1 MAEKRIPTA
10 VYCRADDV
18 YGLGLAQA
26 FLSHYKEFE
35 LLKRYEDLTQLI
47 MEANAGFF
55 ECIVVSN
62 KTTGGII
69 AANTRTFV
77 VSADGR
83 YMSRHEDI
91 SIELIDW
98 QDYERR
104 QKYLSDIEA
113 RKEQGR
119 KISEGIQ
126 DRVERGETLSNVPYG
141 YLKEDGKLIIDPE
154 AAPVVRQIF
163 AWAKEGVPNADIGVR
178 LDKQGISP
186 PKGGDHWIGTSI
198 RGMLENPTYCG
209 VYPLGVI
216 KRGLDRKVRKG
227 EPVYYEDHHEP
238 IIDWDTFNAVKEVLE
253 GRSTKAIREANKEG
267 SEPDDFGEKARCA
280 VCDYKL
286 DFRRKT
292 AGNKIKASY
301 YHCEN
306 HTGKNPKSE
315 PLEKQPKITADDLK
329 KLVMDK
335 CNIHI
340 LLASFIARNY
350 DLLAT
355 DFDGQEVEVRERI
368 TTLGTELSKLALDEQ
383 YSGKAESIVANY
395 PDLYAELRR
404 IQDSRLEAELLYTQ
418 ITVNYGDNP
427 MELYMTEFDKEKA
440 DRVYTKVLLK
450 PDGGIDVKFKVD
462 WS

>member
-10 VYCRADDV
+10 VYCRTDDV

-26 FLSHYKEFE
+26 FVSHHTEFE
-35 LLKRYEDLTQLI
+35 LIKRYDDLTKLV

-55 ECIVVSN
+55 ECIVVSD
-62 KTTGGII
+62 KTTGEII

-91 SIELIDW
+91 GIEITDW
-98 QDYERR
+98 GEYERR

-113 RKEQGR
+113 REEQGR

-141 YLKEDGKLIIDPE
+141 YLKEGGKLIIDPE
-154 AAPVVRQIF
+154 AAPVIRQIF
-163 AWAKEGVPNADIGVR
+163 AWAKEGISNADIGSR
-178 LDKQGISP
+178 LDMQGISP

-198 RGMLENPTYCG
+198 RGILENPTYCG

-227 EPVYYEDHHEP
+227 DPVYYEDHHEP

-253 GRSTKAIREANKEG
+253 GRSTKAIRDANKEG
-267 SEPDDFGEKARCA
+267 GEPDDFGERARCA
-280 VCDYKL
+280 VCGYKL
-286 DFRRKT
+286 NFRRKT

-315 PLEKQPKITADDLK
+315 ALKKQPKITADDLK
-329 KLVMDK
+329 KQVMDE

-340 LLASFIARNY
+340 LLAAFMVENY
-350 DLLAT
+350 DLLVA
-355 DFDGQEVEVRERI
+355 DLDRQETEVKDLI
-368 TTLGTELSKLALDEQ
+368 SKVGSELSSLPVGEE
-383 YSGKAESIVANY
+383 YGREAEKVIVGY
-395 PDLYAELRR
+395 PDLYDALNSVVDNR
-404 IQDSRLEAELLYTQ
+404 IEAELLYTR
-418 ITVNYGDNP
+418 ITVNYGENP

-450 PDGGIDVKFKVD
+450 PDSGIDVEFKAD